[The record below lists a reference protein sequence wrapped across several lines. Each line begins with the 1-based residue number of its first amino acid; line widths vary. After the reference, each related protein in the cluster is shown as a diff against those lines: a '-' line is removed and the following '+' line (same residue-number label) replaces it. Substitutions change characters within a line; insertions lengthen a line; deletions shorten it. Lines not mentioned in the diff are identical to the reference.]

1 MILHLHTDRSV
12 CNIMDNTKDFIIEEA
27 FKLFLNHS
35 YEAVSISD
43 ISNAIGFTKGALYH
57 HFKNKE
63 ELFKSVVDKFM
74 VLPVINVDLDKITL
88 LEFIQESNNNSERF
102 FRNLFSAGDS
112 YASINYLAFFA
123 DTFRHYPGFSDETSR
138 LINKEM
144 EKSRVV
150 IENAIESGEI
160 RSDVDPEIIAT
171 YFLSFDFGLA
181 GNLVRQQA
189 FNEAIE
195 LLRKETIEFYKL
207 LKKS

>member
-1 MILHLHTDRSV
+1 MHTDRSV
-12 CNIMDNTKDFIIEEA
+12 CSTMDNTKEFIIDEA

-63 ELFKSVVDKFM
+63 ELFKSVVDKFLI
-74 VLPVINVDLDKITL
+74 LPEIKVDLEKTTMF
-88 LEFIQESNNNSERF
+88 EFIQESNANSERF

-112 YASINYLAFFA
+112 YSPINYLAFFA

-138 LINKEM
+138 FINQEM

-150 IENAIESGEI
+150 IKNAIESGEI
-160 RSDVDPEIIAT
+160 RDDIDPETIAT

-181 GNLVRQQA
+181 GNLVRQQT
-189 FNEAIE
+189 FDEAIA
-195 LLRKETIEFYKL
+195 LLKKETTEFYKL
-207 LKKS
+207 LKKA